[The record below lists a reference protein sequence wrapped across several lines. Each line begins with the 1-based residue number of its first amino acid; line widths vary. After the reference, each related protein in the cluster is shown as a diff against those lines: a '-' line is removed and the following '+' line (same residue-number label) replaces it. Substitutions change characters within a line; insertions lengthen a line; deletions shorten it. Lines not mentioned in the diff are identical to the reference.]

1 MEKKKIIL
9 TGDTPTGRL
18 HLGHYV
24 GTLANRVKLQNEYE
38 TYIILADLHA
48 FTTLAE
54 DPEKVADSVLQVA
67 MDNLAVGLDPKK
79 ATFFVESGIP
89 EIYEL
94 AAIFSMLVSHNRVLR
109 NPTIKDEIKSK
120 ELGDKFSMGFLNY
133 PIFQVADILGV
144 RGTLVPVGVDQ
155 MPHLELTNEV
165 VRRFNKLY
173 GETFDEVEGLVGEI
187 PKLVGTDGN
196 PKMGKS
202 LDNCIFLSDSTE
214 ELRAKVMGMYTD
226 PNRIHPTDPGKV
238 EGNPVFIYHDI
249 FNPNKAEVVDLKER
263 YLKGKVGD
271 VEVKEKLF
279 VALDTFLQPIRNR
292 RKGFEGDPE
301 LVKKILADG
310 TKKTREVVKEV
321 LEEVR
326 EKIKLA

>member
-214 ELRAKVMGMYTD
+214 ELRAKVMGIYTD

>member
-67 MDNLAVGLDPKK
+67 MDYLAVGLDPKK

-109 NPTIKDEIKSK
+109 NPTIKDEIRSK
-120 ELGDKFSMGFLNY
+120 ELGDQFSMGFLNY

-144 RGTLVPVGVDQ
+144 KGTLVPVGVDQ

-173 GETFDEVEGLVGEI
+173 GETFDEIEGLVGDV

-249 FNPNKAEVVDLKER
+249 FNQNKAEVVDLKER

-321 LEEVR
+321 LEEV
-326 EKIKLA
+326 